1 MCQNKGQEG
10 RKSSILPLWFW
21 ETDTKTCSLLKH
33 LQCWTPLQ
41 LLGAKMMPHCLRLP
55 QNREKRRKKNAP
67 LTNTVESLGAVLNS
81 ISVFLF
87 HLPRL
92 TGFSLTL
99 LVGLLPN
106 LKGDISGERE
116 GHWKNKKSVSYGQ
129 IVNVCF
135 FSLTHTHFW
144 LCICKGCIALAGSRW
159 PLKFWSAHCVFG
171 EELGTCQLGNYF
183 NNSSVRFIL
192 YSVEPRQR

>member
-1 MCQNKGQEG
+1 MLN
-10 RKSSILPLWFW
+10 SIAAVGSENDATLSTFAT
-21 ETDTKTCSLLKH
+21 E
-33 LQCWTPLQ
+33 Q
-41 LLGAKMMPHCLRLP
+41 
-55 QNREKRRKKNAP
+55 REKKKKNAP

-116 GHWKNKKSVSYGQ
+116 GH
-129 IVNVCF
+129 
-135 FSLTHTHFW
+135 
-144 LCICKGCIALAGSRW
+144 
-159 PLKFWSAHCVFG
+159 
-171 EELGTCQLGNYF
+171 
-183 NNSSVRFIL
+183 
-192 YSVEPRQR
+192 